1 MTKLEELKAAEVA
14 AYAAYLAA
22 AAAYRAAAW
31 DAYCAELKK
40 TKEQTNA
47 N

>member
-1 MTKLEELKAAEVA
+1 MTKLEGLRAALEAAET
-14 AYAAYLAA
+14 
-22 AAAYRAAAW
+22 AW
-31 DAYCAELKK
+31 AAELKK